1 MVRILLIFFIC
12 TFMQKHESSTPIKLG
27 KSPVIITILLIIVV
41 VQGIFNTYLLTG
53 NSFVL
58 PTSIGVDVIGLKR
71 ALLELEYEKVG
82 GKENYDL
89 VNQATLIQM
98 KEQIPQIREFI
109 KANGGSQNPDANKN
123 LDTYQIMD
131 ATQVEKI
138 ISSAVLE
145 GNSQADI
152 VLVEYSDMECPYCIR
167 QYADTKLRQSLV
179 TQYGDTVAFA
189 FKNNR

>member
-12 TFMQKHESSTPIKLG
+12 TFMQKHESSTPTKSG

-179 TQYGDTVAFA
+179 TQYGETVAFA

>member
-1 MVRILLIFFIC
+1 
-12 TFMQKHESSTPIKLG
+12 MQKHESSTPTKSG

-179 TQYGDTVAFA
+179 TQYGETVAFA